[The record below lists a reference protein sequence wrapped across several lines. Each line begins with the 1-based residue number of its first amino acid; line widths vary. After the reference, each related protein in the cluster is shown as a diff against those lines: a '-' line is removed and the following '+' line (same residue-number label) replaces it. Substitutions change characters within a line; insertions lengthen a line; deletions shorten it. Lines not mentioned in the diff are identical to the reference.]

1 MYRRVTT
8 TGARLAVVAL
18 LLVGVVLLAA
28 CGGAEHEFAGA
39 VIDPPQPLPDF
50 TLRTAGDTPVS
61 LSDFRG
67 EYVYIYFG
75 YTYCPD
81 FCPTTM
87 SALTRARRELG
98 DDAERMRV
106 VMITVDPERDTPD
119 VIANYVSFFDPSY
132 VGLTGTTAE
141 IDAAG
146 EPFGIFYQ
154 KHEGSTASGYLVDH
168 STRTYLIDPEG
179 NYRVAYP
186 YETTPEQFAED
197 LRWLMENES

>member
-1 MYRRVTT
+1 MYRRRMS
-8 TGARLAVVAL
+8 TGAGWGVVAL
-18 LLVGVVLLAA
+18 LLMGAVLLAG
-28 CGGAEHEFAGA
+28 CGAEHELAGA
-39 VIDPPQPLPDF
+39 VMDPPQPVPDF
-50 TLRTAGDTPVS
+50 TLYTEGNTPVS

-67 EYVYIYFG
+67 QYVYIYFG
-75 YTYCPD
+75 YTFCPD

-98 DDAERMRV
+98 DEADRMQV

-119 VIANYVSFFDPSY
+119 VVANYVRFFDPSY
-132 VGLTGTTAE
+132 VGLSGTTAE

-154 KHEGSTASGYLVDH
+154 KHPGSAASGYLVDH

-186 YETTPEQFAED
+186 YETTPEQFAAD
-197 LRWLMENES
+197 LRWLMENE

>member
-1 MYRRVTT
+1 MHRRMTT
-8 TGARLAVVAL
+8 SVPWRAVVAL
-18 LLVGVVLLAA
+18 LLLGVFLLAG

-39 VIDPPQPLPDF
+39 VIDPPQLLPDF
-50 TLRTAGDTPVS
+50 TLTTGGDTPVS

-75 YTYCPD
+75 YTFCPD

-98 DDAERMRV
+98 DDADRMRV
-106 VMITVDPERDTPD
+106 IMVTVDPERDTPD
-119 VIANYVSFFDPSY
+119 VIANYVRFFDPSY
-132 VGLTGTTAE
+132 VGLTGTPAE
-141 IDAAG
+141 IAAAG
-146 EPFGIFYQ
+146 EPFGVFYQ
-154 KHEGSTASGYLVDH
+154 KHEGSAASGYLVDH

-186 YETTPEQFAED
+186 YETTPEQFVED
-197 LRWLMENES
+197 LRWLIGNES

>member
-1 MYRRVTT
+1 MYRRVMKIV
-8 TGARLAVVAL
+8 AWPAILAL
-18 LLVGVVLLAA
+18 LLLGAALLAG
-28 CGGAEHEFAGA
+28 CGAEHEFAGA

-50 TLRTAGDTPVS
+50 TLTTGGDTPVS

-75 YTYCPD
+75 YTFCPD

-98 DDAERMRV
+98 EDADRMRV
-106 VMITVDPERDTPD
+106 IMITVDPERDTPD
-119 VIANYVSFFDPSY
+119 VIANYVRFFDPSY

-146 EPFGIFYQ
+146 EPFGVFYQ
-154 KHEGSTASGYLVDH
+154 KHEGSAEAGYLVDH

>member
-1 MYRRVTT
+1 MYRGVMRNGRWWAV
-8 TGARLAVVAL
+8 LALLVLGVAL
-18 LLVGVVLLAA
+18 PAG
-28 CGGAEHEFAGA
+28 CGAEHEFAGA
-39 VIDPPQPLPDF
+39 VIDPPQPVPDF
-50 TLRTAGDTPVS
+50 TLTTGGDTPVS

-98 DDAERMRV
+98 DAADRMRV

-146 EPFGIFYQ
+146 EPFGVFYQ
-154 KHEGSTASGYLVDH
+154 KHEGSTETGYLVDH

-186 YETTPEQFAED
+186 YETTPEQFVTD
-197 LRWLMENES
+197 LRWLIENES